1 MILLFAGNEN
11 NTSDRQL
18 SETLYRAALDA
29 YLENTKRRV
38 SGKDCE
44 RTAGVHGKPAAAGL
58 PGFHFN
64 ISHSGGIGVC
74 ALSDRPVGADL
85 QRIPKDPGRCLRIAR
100 HFYSETEVR
109 ALEALSGRS
118 EDLCAL
124 FCRLWTARES
134 FVKCTGEGLSRDFR
148 SFCPDLQKG
157 VIRTVISKTG
167 DHASSAPEG
176 GQYYIR
182 EYPAPD
188 GYVLTVCS
196 QAPLTPAPQCRWTDL

>member
-85 QRIPKDPGRCLRIAR
+85 QRIPKDPACGSRGIFTQRRKCGPWRPSQGVQRISAP
-100 HFYSETEVR
+100 FS
-109 ALEALSGRS
+109 AGSGRP
-118 EDLCAL
+118 
-124 FCRLWTARES
+124 AR
-134 FVKCTGEGLSRDFR
+134 VL
-148 SFCPDLQKG
+148 
-157 VIRTVISKTG
+157 
-167 DHASSAPEG
+167 SSARGKDSPG
-176 GQYYIR
+176 IS
-182 EYPAPD
+182 APS
-188 GYVLTVCS
+188 VRTCKK
-196 QAPLTPAPQCRWTDL
+196 A